1 MLFLSEKQ
9 NHHLVSLSIFS
20 AVCSVLAVAYVLT
33 TIHTNDTA
41 MKALSHILILTLFL
55 FACGTTKKATINPSP
70 TENTTEDN
78 PAVKQGRIKDGVDF
92 YATGN
97 EPFWSLSIDFQGS
110 MHYIT
115 ADGFELT
122 VPAVKGEKAMDANVT
137 RYHSETEKGA
147 LTVQVFTAPCEDTM
161 SGKKNNFIVQIEVNK
176 PGDSVGET
184 VRGCGNYIGVY
195 ELNDIWVLRRIGN
208 KDIDT
213 TDKTMKAPTMELR
226 LNENRVLGLGGCN
239 RYSGDFSLA
248 QDKLVFGYMISTR
261 MACPE
266 MSLESQFLQLLNE
279 KTLPYKLEKGV
290 LYVGT
295 GENMLLFKRAEK
307 EKLK

>member
-1 MLFLSEKQ
+1 
-9 NHHLVSLSIFS
+9 
-20 AVCSVLAVAYVLT
+20 
-33 TIHTNDTA
+33 
-41 MKALSHILILTLFL
+41 MKAYTSILVLTLFL
-55 FACGTTKKATINPSP
+55 FACGTTKKAAESP
-70 TENTTEDN
+70 APIADTVEDN
-78 PAVKQGRIKDGVDF
+78 PAVKQGRIKDGADF

-115 ADGFELT
+115 AEGFELT
-122 VPAVKGEKAMDANVT
+122 LPAVKGEKAMDANVT

-147 LTVQVFTAPCEDTM
+147 LTVQVFTQPCEDTM
-161 SGKKNNFIVQIEVNK
+161 SGKKNNFKIQIEVK
-176 PGDSVGET
+176 KRGDSIAET
-184 VRGCGNYIGVY
+184 VTGCGNYIGVY
-195 ELNDIWVLRRIGN
+195 ELNDIWALQRIGN

-213 TDKTMKAPTMELR
+213 TDKTMKVPTMELR

-239 RYSGDFSLA
+239 RYSGEFSLEGA
-248 QDKLVFGYMISTR
+248 KMNFGYLISTR
-261 MACPE
+261 MSCPG

-295 GENMLLFKRAEK
+295 GENLMTFKRAEK
-307 EKLK
+307 QVFK